1 MVPANG
7 PGKAGP
13 GRPGNEKAPRPV
25 ARGAQI
31 RRIANSDGDQKKMRE
46 FPLFDLI
53 CFLNRHL
60 PSKRRTSCADV
71 LLDVK
76 TLRPREGGR
85 NQRAEVE
92 SCIPL
97 SKLHLRHAMDSTR
110 IDSLGFLGLRDRN
123 RCWVSIRNWDRG
135 VLSLVTNIV
144 VVDRVIA
151 RHTGS

>member
-1 MVPANG
+1 M
-7 PGKAGP
+7 AGP
-13 GRPGNEKAPRPV
+13 KQGRGRRDNEKAPPPV
-25 ARGAQI
+25 ARGAEI
-31 RRIANSDGDQKKMRE
+31 RSIANSDVDQKKMRE

-53 CFLNRHL
+53 CILNRHL
-60 PSKRRTSCADV
+60 PSKRRISCAGV

-97 SKLHLRHAMDSTR
+97 SKLHLRRAMDSSR
-110 IDSLGFLGLRDRN
+110 IDSSGFLGLRDGN

-151 RHTGS
+151 HHTGS